1 MIFGNCHRRKGRIAG
16 WRPGRPAGGR
26 AKRWLTASL
35 LLAAFVLAYGGTLG
49 YLFHE
54 AAFLT
59 QPGDRLV
66 VVFPPD
72 TPVATALERLGTA
85 GATLTGTTG
94 LPGFY
99 QAEALDDT
107 AADRLAPHAWV
118 MRIPGQPTFAGCI
131 AFVLNKRAA
140 AQSW

>member
-1 MIFGNCHRRKGRIAG
+1 MIFGYFSRRKRRIAG
-16 WRPGRPAGGR
+16 LPAGR
-26 AKRWLTASL
+26 RIRHWLAAL
-35 LLAAFVLAYGGTLG
+35 LLLGAFVLAYGGTLG

-54 AAFLT
+54 ASLLT

-66 VVFPPD
+66 IIFPTD
-72 TPVATALERLGTA
+72 TPVATALEQLGSA

-94 LPGFY
+94 MPWLY
-99 QAEALDDT
+99 QARALDDSV
-107 AADRLAPHAWV
+107 AERLAPHAWV

-140 AQSW
+140 APSW